1 MQPIPD
7 LVTVGHALVDIIAPV
22 DDAVVAGLGLEK
34 GTMTLVDPDRS
45 EAILSVLRPEAAVS
59 GGSAANTAAGV
70 AVLGGSVAFV
80 GKVRDDEWG
89 RLFARDIR
97 AAGVAYAGPVAADG
111 PATGQVV
118 VLVTP
123 DGEKTMCTSLG
134 IGDLLAAGDVD
145 PDLVAGA
152 RVVYLEGYLCGLDH
166 TAATVEATLAA
177 AEAGGAMVALSLSDP
192 LWVRLHRDELAALL
206 PRVQLLFANAD
217 EACGVAGTT
226 DPRRAAE
233 ELARR
238 CATVVVTLGADGSV
252 VAAAGGLE
260 EVPAV
265 DAEVVDK
272 TGAGDLFAAGYL
284 HGYLSGGSPGDAA
297 RLGSVVAAEVVG
309 HLGARPVADL
319 RALAGAAGAG
329 SRLAGPVVGC

>member
-1 MQPIPD
+1 MEISAE
-7 LVTVGHALVDIIAPV
+7 LVTVGHALVDVVVRV

-34 GTMTLVDPDRS
+34 GTMSLVDPGRS
-45 EAILSVLRPEAAVS
+45 EAILAALDPETAVS

-70 AVLGGSVAFV
+70 AALGGSVAFV

-97 AAGVAYAGPVAADG
+97 AAGVVYAGPVAGDG

-134 IGDLLAAGDVD
+134 IGDLLDAGDVD
-145 PDLVAGA
+145 PGLVGQA
-152 RVVYLEGYLCGLDH
+152 RVVYLEGYLCGLEH
-166 TAATVEATLAA
+166 TAATLEATLAA
-177 AEAGGAMVALSLSDP
+177 AEGSDSVVALSLSDP
-192 LWVRLHRDELAALL
+192 LWVRLHRPELAALL

-217 EACGVAGTT
+217 EACAMVGTT
-226 DPRRAAE
+226 DPRLAAR
-233 ELARR
+233 ELVGT
-238 CATVVVTLGADGSV
+238 CPTVVVTLGAGGSV
-252 VAAAGGLE
+252 VATRSGSE

-265 DAEVVDK
+265 AAAEVVDT

-284 HGYLSGGSPGDAA
+284 HAQLRGASPGEAA

-309 HLGARPVADL
+309 HLGARPVVDL
-319 RALAGAAGAG
+319 RSLAGAAGLGAWTAG
-329 SRLAGPVVGC
+329 